1 MQNVS
6 HTALFVIVNIGNIK
20 KSLNKLCC
28 IHIMEHYEAIKVIED
43 GIYEPHL
50 SNEKKQSTKGLELV
64 IQFNM
69 ANNATN

>member
-50 SNEKKQSTKGLELV
+50 SNEKSKAQKDLNL
-64 IQFNM
+64 
-69 ANNATN
+69 